1 MLGVVWVS
9 NVTFNDYSI
18 QVKDAIKTTALAFLE
33 EAGGEVESQTK
44 RNCAVVTGK
53 TKGSFQ
59 HSVSESDLTV
69 AIGSDYEN
77 AIWEEFGT
85 GIYALNGDGRKD
97 VPWVYFDE
105 TGQKHVTS
113 GKQPKRMLWNA
124 FQSLQSKIQQMAE
137 GRFGGMG

>member
-1 MLGVVWVS
+1 MSDVI
-9 NVTFNDYSI
+9 FNDYSI

-33 EAGGEVESQTK
+33 EAGGEVEAQTK

-53 TKGSFQ
+53 TKSSFE

-97 VPWVYFDE
+97 VPWVYTDE
-105 TGQKHVTS
+105 AGERHVTS

-124 FQSLQSKIQQMAE
+124 FQSLQAKIQQMAE

>member
-1 MLGVVWVS
+1 MGIQYTNNSAKVKAAMKG
-9 NVTFNDYSI
+9 SI
-18 QVKDAIKTTALAFLE
+18 TAFLH
-33 EAGGEVESQTK
+33 EAAGEIQAQTVQLS
-44 RNCAVVTGK
+44 RTDTGQ
-53 TKGSFQ
+53 TKGSYETKVVIEGD
-59 HSVSESDLTV
+59 SGT
-69 AIGSDYEN
+69 AYIGSNYQN

-97 VPWVYFDE
+97 VPWVYYDE